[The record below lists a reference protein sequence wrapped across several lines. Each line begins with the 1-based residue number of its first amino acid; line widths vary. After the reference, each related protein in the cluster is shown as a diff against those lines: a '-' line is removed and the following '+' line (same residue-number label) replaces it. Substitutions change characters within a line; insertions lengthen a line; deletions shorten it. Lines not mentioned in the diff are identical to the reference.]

1 MAKKAK
7 KPEGQVRRY
16 RVVIQENWQATYY
29 VEAQSE
35 DDARDQIIE
44 GIVEPDCREFLEST
58 DWDIREQP
66 NDED

>member
-1 MAKKAK
+1 MAEKTK

-16 RVVIQENWQATYY
+16 RVVIQESWQATYY

-58 DWDIREQP
+58 DWAIHERKQ
-66 NDED
+66 ED